1 MVPKIVIAG
10 ILDTK
15 GRELRYLAEQ
25 VKAAGGEPVIM
36 ELSLSG
42 ECGWADIGLGE
53 VLKTTGH
60 SVADVAAV
68 NRSDASKIVLEASGK
83 MVRAL
88 YREGK
93 LHGMIGYGGSM
104 GALVASA
111 AMRALPIGVP
121 KLLLTTASGTVRN
134 FSDGKD
140 LCVMYAVS
148 EAGINRVTKRIL
160 GYAAAGI
167 VAMAAAPWPD
177 ISKCRPLIGCM
188 MQGMTTPCVLRAS
201 RYFEEHGYD
210 IIINH
215 ATGAG
220 GKSMEDMIAEG
231 QIVGLLDLTT
241 HELTTEFF
249 AGKSWAGPERLR
261 TAARVGVP
269 QVVAPGGMA
278 NMIFAEIETV
288 PKQIIEDWNSGLR
301 GYNRH
306 NVSVNSFGLKLEE
319 IKVLGRAFVER
330 LGRAKAPAVVLVPL
344 RGWSASDLAGPNK
357 ALGRTAAGPGP
368 FWIPDP
374 MDPER
379 SLRSKYFID
388 AMAEA
393 IREFDI
399 HNDNFEILAV
409 DKHLNE
415 TDFANLAAELLAEML
430 AGNWKKGSHAG
441 LPFVKRSPM

>member
-1 MVPKIVIAG
+1 MAPKIIVAG

-15 GRELRYLAEQ
+15 GREIRFLAEQ
-25 VKAAGGEPVIM
+25 VKTAGGDPVIM

-42 ECGWADIGLGE
+42 ECGWADIGLAE

-68 NRSDASKIVLEASGK
+68 NRHEASKIVAEAADK
-83 MVRAL
+83 MVSGL
-88 YREGK
+88 YKKGR

-121 KLLLTTASGTVRN
+121 KLLLTTASGATRT

-140 LCVMYAVS
+140 LCLMYAVS

-160 GYAAAGI
+160 CYAAAGI

-177 ISKCRPLIGCM
+177 LSKCKPLIGCM
-188 MQGMTTPCVLRAS
+188 MQGVTTPCVLRAS
-201 RYFEEHGYD
+201 RFFEENGYD

-220 GKSMEDMIAEG
+220 GKSMEAMIAEG

-241 HELTTEFF
+241 HELAAEFF
-249 AGKSWAGPERLR
+249 GGKCCAGPERLR

-269 QVVAPGGMA
+269 QVVAPGGLA
-278 NMIFAEIETV
+278 NMIFAEVETI
-288 PKQIIEDWNSGLR
+288 PKQIMEDWKAGLR

-306 NVSVNSFGLKLEE
+306 NPSTNSVSLTLEE
-319 IKVLGRAFVER
+319 TKVLGRAFVER
-330 LGRAKAPAVVLVPL
+330 LGMAKAPAVVLVPL
-344 RGWSASDLAGPNK
+344 KGWSASDIAGPDK
-357 ALGRTAAGPGP
+357 ALGRTTAGPGP
-368 FWIPDP
+368 FWVRDP
-374 MDPER
+374 ENPER

-388 AMAEA
+388 AMREA
-393 IREFDI
+393 VKEFDV
-399 HNDNFEILAV
+399 HNDNFDILVV
-409 DKHLNE
+409 DRHLNE
-415 TDFANLAAELLAEML
+415 PEFADLAAELLAEML
-430 AGNWKKGSHAG
+430 AGYWKKGSHAG
-441 LPFVKRSPM
+441 LAYVEQCPT

>member
-1 MVPKIVIAG
+1 MVPKIIIAG

-25 VKAAGGEPVIM
+25 VKAFGGDPAIM

-60 SVADVAAV
+60 SVTDVSAV
-68 NRSDASKIVLEASGK
+68 NRSDASKIVLEAADK

-88 YREGK
+88 YRQGK
-93 LHGMIGYGGSM
+93 IDGMIGYGGSM
-104 GALVASA
+104 GALVVSA

-177 ISKCRPLIGCM
+177 ISKCRPLVGCM

-288 PKQIIEDWNSGLR
+288 PKQIMDEWKAGLR

-306 NVSVNSFGLKLEE
+306 NVSVNSFGLTLEE

-330 LGRAKAPAVVLVPL
+330 LGRAKAPTVILVPI
-344 RGWSASDLAGPNK
+344 RGWSASDLAGPNR

-374 MDPER
+374 ENPER
-379 SLRSKYFID
+379 SLRSKYFIEAMRD
-388 AMAEA
+388 AFT
-393 IREFDI
+393 EFDV
-399 HNDNFEILAV
+399 HNENFEVLAV
-409 DKHLNE
+409 DRHLNE
-415 TDFANLAAELLAEML
+415 AEFADLAAELLAEIL
-430 AGNWKKGSHAG
+430 EGKWKKGSRAE
-441 LPFVKRSPM
+441 LVCVP